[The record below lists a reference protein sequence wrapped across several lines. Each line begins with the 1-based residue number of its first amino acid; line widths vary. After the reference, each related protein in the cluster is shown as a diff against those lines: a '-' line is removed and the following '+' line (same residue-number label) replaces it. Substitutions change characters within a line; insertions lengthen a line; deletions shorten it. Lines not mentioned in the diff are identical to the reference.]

1 MRGIVQT
8 INENTV
14 KNITLTPA
22 NVKKFMKMQG
32 MEQSTV
38 EWYRE
43 TFDDGAW
50 EDMKDTTLNFLRCLQ
65 IIIARIQIDM
75 IINL

>member
-1 MRGIVQT
+1 MKGITQT

-14 KNITLTPA
+14 KSIIITPA
-22 NVKKFMKMQG
+22 NVKKFLKMRG

-43 TFDDGAW
+43 TFDDGA
-50 EDMKDTTLNFLRCLQ
+50 
-65 IIIARIQIDM
+65 
-75 IINL
+75 

>member
-22 NVKKFMKMQG
+22 NVKKFMKMRRFYENRSFQK
-32 MEQSTV
+32 
-38 EWYRE
+38 
-43 TFDDGAW
+43 A
-50 EDMKDTTLNFLRCLQ
+50 KDNQRLF
-65 IIIARIQIDM
+65 
-75 IINL
+75 